1 MAGRTLRR
9 MQERHA
15 AALQKLLKATV
26 LDNPY
31 IPHNPTP
38 KQAEFLLA
46 PEREVFYG
54 GAVGG
59 GKSDAILMAA
69 LQYVQVPRYAAMIF
83 RRNYA
88 DLSLPGALM
97 ERAAE
102 WLEPTDAHWSNMDKR
117 WTFPSGATLSF
128 GYMQRDADRFR
139 YRSSELSFIGW
150 DEGTD
155 FTEVQYTYLLSR
167 LRRLQGFPVPMRSRM
182 GSNPDGPGALWVQDR
197 FVPLNEDTGD
207 TEPWRNPPGRRFI
220 PSGLDDN
227 PYLDTEE
234 YEQALAE
241 LDVVTRQQLRE
252 GRWDV
257 RSLGG
262 MIDRTMFDPVETA
275 PEGDHIV
282 RRRMW
287 DLAGP
292 KPTKSNPDPDWTRGM
307 LMSLDTRENVI
318 YLEDLVGCREEPGG
332 VERLVLRTAEQDG
345 KSVGIRMWKDPG
357 QAGKDQIRQY
367 AGLLL
372 GYDFDGE
379 PTSGSKEDNAKLWAA
394 AAANGRYRIVRGP
407 WNRAFYAEVE
417 AFPTKGVHDDIVDTV
432 SLGHRV
438 LTGKPTPRIG
448 RL

>member
-1 MAGRTLRR
+1 MTPRSTAL
-9 MQERHA
+9 QKRHR

-31 IPHNPTP
+31 IPHAPTP

-69 LQYVQVPRYAAMIF
+69 LQYVQVPKYAAMIF

-97 ERAAE
+97 ERAEE

-128 GYMQRDADRFR
+128 GYMQRDNDRFR

-197 FVPLNEDTGD
+197 FVPLNEDTGEP
-207 TEPWRNPPGRRFI
+207 EPWRNPPGRRFI

-227 PYLDTEE
+227 PYLDTVE
-234 YEQALAE
+234 YEMALAE

-262 MIDRTMFDPVETA
+262 MIDRGMFEPVVE
-275 PEGDHIV
+275 PPRGDHV
-282 RRRMW
+282 RTVRVW
-287 DLAGP
+287 DLAGT
-292 KPTKSNPDPDWTRGM
+292 KPTKANPDPDWTRGM
-307 LMSLDTRENVI
+307 LMSLDSRENI
-318 YLEDLVGCREEPGG
+318 LYLEDLVGIREEPGG
-332 VERLVLRTAEQDG
+332 VERLVKQTAEQDG
-345 KSVGIRMWKDPG
+345 RDVEVRMWKDPG

-367 AGLLL
+367 AGVLL
-372 GYDFDGE
+372 GYNFDGE

-394 AAANGRYRIVRGP
+394 AAGNGRMRIVRGP
-407 WNRAFYAEVE
+407 WNRAFFAEVE

-432 SLGHRV
+432 SLGYRV
-438 LTGKPTPRIG
+438 LTGKSIPRMS